1 VAWKHWTTM
10 DQRKALID
18 DFLSGMYGKAELAE
32 RYGVSRPTVNKW
44 IGRFKQDGYAGLADR
59 SSAPRRCGH
68 RTEARIEELILE
80 VRRKHPRWGAR
91 KILAYIDNK
100 RSGPRPKAP
109 FNLPAELVLPAR
121 STANDLLGRHGML
134 QRQSRAQRPPRRSSE
149 LTGAASQAGECYFID
164 FKGHFRMGNGRYC
177 YGLTMTDADSRMLLV
192 CEALPD
198 TGGDGVRRVLECVFS
213 DSGLPERIHSDNGTP
228 FSSTA
233 RCGLSRLN
241 IWWTKLGITHELSRP
256 GCPQDNPQHER
267 MHRTMKAETTRP
279 PEHDLEAQQRRFGA
293 FREEFNHE
301 RPHEALGGRTPSM
314 LWTPS
319 LRPLPESLASPEY
332 AGHFEVRRV
341 TSNGVIKFRNDWL
354 FLSETL
360 EGESVALEEIDD
372 GIWSVWFYRLLLG
385 RYDERSKR
393 FC

>member
-1 VAWKHWTTM
+1 M

-134 QRQSRAQRPPRRSSE
+134 QRQSRAHWRR
-149 LTGAASQAGECYFID
+149 QP
-164 FKGHFRMGNGRYC
+164 GR
-177 YGLTMTDADSRMLLV
+177 
-192 CEALPD
+192 
-198 TGGDGVRRVLECVFS
+198 
-213 DSGLPERIHSDNGTP
+213 
-228 FSSTA
+228 
-233 RCGLSRLN
+233 
-241 IWWTKLGITHELSRP
+241 
-256 GCPQDNPQHER
+256 
-267 MHRTMKAETTRP
+267 
-279 PEHDLEAQQRRFGA
+279 
-293 FREEFNHE
+293 
-301 RPHEALGGRTPSM
+301 
-314 LWTPS
+314 
-319 LRPLPESLASPEY
+319 
-332 AGHFEVRRV
+332 
-341 TSNGVIKFRNDWL
+341 
-354 FLSETL
+354 
-360 EGESVALEEIDD
+360 
-372 GIWSVWFYRLLLG
+372 
-385 RYDERSKR
+385 
-393 FC
+393 